1 MKRGGRVRFR
11 PRHGPFGPVCAAC
24 SWTASEVCSGR
35 FVRLVRGSSCAI
47 FFGRA
52 HAARPGGSMRSVRGL
67 FLWSVREACA
77 VCAGRCMVARPVR
90 AGWARAVCAARPGGS
105 LRLAP
110 SVLSRP
116 VLSCPVRS
124 CSRPA
129 PVLSRPVPSRPVLSR
144 PIPSRPVLSC
154 PVLLRFAP
162 FCSVLPRL
170 PRSLPDFP
178 WAPEVPLSASPFTPS
193 SSLCASRLRP
203 NARTTHT
210 LEGHADS
217 GWLPPSVHAPEA
229 GLQSLPDAPGGN
241 AGNELIFPA
250 LNDCV

>member
-1 MKRGGRVRFR
+1 MRPVREGLCAPSGGSFC
-11 PRHGPFGPVCAAC
+11 GPFGRRVRYVRDGVWLPV
-24 SWTASEVCSGR
+24 
-35 FVRLVRGSSCAI
+35 
-47 FFGRA
+47 
-52 HAARPGGSMRSVRGL
+52 RSVRDGP
-67 FLWSVREACA
+67 VRF
-77 VCAGRCMVARPVR
+77 ARPVR
-90 AGWARAVCAARPGGS
+90 VVLFDL
-105 LRLAP
+105 LRR
-110 SVLSRP
+110 SCP
-116 VLSCPVRS
+116 VLSCPVLSGPAPVLLPS
-124 CSRPA
+124 C
-129 PVLSRPVPSRPVLSR
+129 PVLSRPVPSCPVLSR